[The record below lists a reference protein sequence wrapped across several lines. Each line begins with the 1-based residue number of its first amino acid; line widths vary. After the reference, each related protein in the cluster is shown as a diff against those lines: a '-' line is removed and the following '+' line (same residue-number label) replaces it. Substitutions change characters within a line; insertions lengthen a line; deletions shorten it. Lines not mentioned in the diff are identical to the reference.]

1 GGTNEYVGSFESLHA
16 TDEQEEFGVLPQAD
30 TFQRGPSITWCEVL
44 QVDTGWDGADPVL
57 TGPVVLSELVRL
69 VVGVG
74 DEPVGLADQLVLA
87 PYADFGFSGVTLGQR
102 GVLDAG
108 HGVHALD
115 EGHTPPAGSDHTR
128 TSDHP
133 VMAVDVVVV
142 ARFALSFGTQHP
154 EEERTQV
161 RGKDVLVQEAV
172 GTRRN
177 AMDVHPGDE
186 FDDRGQIRA

>member
-1 GGTNEYVGSFESLHA
+1 
-16 TDEQEEFGVLPQAD
+16 
-30 TFQRGPSITWCEVL
+30 
-44 QVDTGWDGADPVL
+44 

-128 TSDHP
+128 TSGQP
-133 VMAVDVVVV
+133 VMAVDEGVVV
-142 ARFALSFGTQHP
+142 RFALSFGTQHP
-154 EEERTQV
+154 EEERTQEP
-161 RGKDVLVQEAV
+161 GKESLAQEAV
-172 GTRRN
+172 G
-177 AMDVHPGDE
+177 P
-186 FDDRGQIRA
+186 RGTGMG